1 MLRVKFLKDRKL
13 GSFTGLCSSLCSPIV
28 SHPSGGGPHPP
39 TEVLRGEAVSVS
51 ALVLHHP
58 ECFFFQPTSMCVNF
72 LTRWWKFCI
81 PVSIQGNVTVMLL
94 FFITWIPSTEGTKQ
108 RALRGP
114 AQMLS
119 LGCREEP
126 NQWLVTSHSLCWAL
140 QPQGKLQASANNTGL
155 WETSLMGSCVPG
167 PLSMGQEVRRRM
179 RGKQAVPSEQ
189 KDAHWISPWFPTFSF
204 DTGCAIFSGS
214 WGFISAP
221 HRKIRT
227 ALCGSSSAPPF
238 LPMRAPCRHT
248 AAVGW
253 HHRVRHSS
261 FSSGEKQTSQNSV
274 SLQNNVIST
283 KSAEA
288 LM

>member
-13 GSFTGLCSSLCSPIV
+13 GSFTGLCSSLCSPVV

-58 ECFFFQPTSMCVNF
+58 ECFFSSPLQRVWISWPGDGSSAFLSQYMETSQWCYSFSSPGFQ
-72 LTRWWKFCI
+72 
-81 PVSIQGNVTVMLL
+81 
-94 FFITWIPSTEGTKQ
+94 
-108 RALRGP
+108 ALRGP

-189 KDAHWISPWFPTFSF
+189 KDAQWISLWFPTFSF
-204 DTGCAIFSGS
+204 NTGCAIFSGS

-261 FSSGEKQTSQNSV
+261 FSSGEKRTSQNSI